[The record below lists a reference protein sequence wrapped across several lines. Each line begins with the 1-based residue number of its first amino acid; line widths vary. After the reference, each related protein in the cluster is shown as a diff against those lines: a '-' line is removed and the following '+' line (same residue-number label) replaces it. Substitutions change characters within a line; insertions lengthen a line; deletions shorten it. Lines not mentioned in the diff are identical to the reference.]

1 MTNKRE
7 RKGEFEMAKTSKT
20 DNIITTE
27 YFEACVQNIESS
39 LKRLAE
45 QNESRDKMIADLLK
59 DGPVQV
65 ISDASARKLIA
76 DTLTA
81 SLIGKTVKA
90 EVKPIT
96 VTAELPYGTESA
108 LRSVVSSASRLST
121 VAESITRAEEHRQQ
135 WWQRV
140 RNHKDALLFGPLVL
154 LVVAIIAVFICWR
167 TSDEYIAHSAYE
179 TAVIL
184 QMENPGR
191 VYHDVRLGLIDP
203 SNREKTKGH
212 VRDLK
217 RLLKDA
223 QEGKGLE

>member
-1 MTNKRE
+1 
-7 RKGEFEMAKTSKT
+7 MAKTSKT

-65 ISDASARKLIA
+65 ISDAGARKLIA

-81 SLIGKTVKA
+81 SFIGKTVKA
-90 EVKPIT
+90 EVRPIT

-108 LRSVVSSASRLST
+108 LRSVVSSASQLSSA
-121 VAESITRAEEHRQQ
+121 AESITRAEERRRQ
-135 WWQRV
+135 WLQRV
-140 RNHKDALLFGPLVL
+140 RNHKDALLFFPLAL
-154 LVVAIIAVFICWR
+154 LVISMIAGFICWR

-179 TAVIL
+179 TAVTL
-184 QMENPGR
+184 QMENPGK
-191 VYHDVRLGLIDP
+191 VYHDVRQGLADP
-203 SNREKTKGH
+203 SIREKTKGR

-223 QEGKGLE
+223 QEGKELK

>member
-179 TAVIL
+179 TAVTL

>member
-45 QNESRDKMIADLLK
+45 QNESRDKMISDLLK

-65 ISDASARKLIA
+65 ISDEDARKLIS
-76 DTLTA
+76 DTITS

-108 LRSVVSSASRLST
+108 LRSVVSSASQLSSA
-121 VAESITRAEEHRQQ
+121 AESITRAEERRRQ

-154 LVVAIIAVFICWR
+154 LVIAMLAGFIYWR
-167 TSDEYIAHSAYE
+167 TSDEFISRSAYE
-179 TAVIL
+179 TAVTL
-184 QMENPGR
+184 QMENPGK
-191 VYHDVRLGLIDP
+191 VYHDVRQGLADP
-203 SNREKTKGH
+203 SIREKTKGR

-223 QEGKGLE
+223 QEGK

>member
-1 MTNKRE
+1 M
-7 RKGEFEMAKTSKT
+7 S
-20 DNIITTE
+20 
-27 YFEACVQNIESS
+27 
-39 LKRLAE
+39 
-45 QNESRDKMIADLLK
+45 
-59 DGPVQV
+59 
-65 ISDASARKLIA
+65 
-76 DTLTA
+76 DTLTS
-81 SLIGKTVKA
+81 SLIGKTVRA

-108 LRSVVSSASRLST
+108 LMSVGSSALQLST
-121 VAESITRAEEHRQQ
+121 AAESITRAEERRRQ

-154 LVVAIIAVFICWR
+154 LAIAMLAGFICWR

-179 TAVIL
+179 TAVSL
-184 QMENPGR
+184 RMENPGK
-191 VYHDVRLGLIDP
+191 VYHDVRQGLADSLI
-203 SNREKTKGH
+203 REKTKGH

>member
-1 MTNKRE
+1 
-7 RKGEFEMAKTSKT
+7 MAKTSKT

-65 ISDASARKLIA
+65 ISDAGARKLIA
-76 DTLTA
+76 DTLTS

-108 LRSVVSSASRLST
+108 LRSVVSSASQLST
-121 VAESITRAEEHRQQ
+121 AAESITRA
-135 WWQRV
+135 
-140 RNHKDALLFGPLVL
+140 
-154 LVVAIIAVFICWR
+154 
-167 TSDEYIAHSAYE
+167 
-179 TAVIL
+179 
-184 QMENPGR
+184 
-191 VYHDVRLGLIDP
+191 
-203 SNREKTKGH
+203 
-212 VRDLK
+212 
-217 RLLKDA
+217 
-223 QEGKGLE
+223 

>member
-1 MTNKRE
+1 
-7 RKGEFEMAKTSKT
+7 MAKTSKT

>member
-1 MTNKRE
+1 
-7 RKGEFEMAKTSKT
+7 MAKTSKT

-65 ISDASARKLIA
+65 ISDTDARKLIS
-76 DTLTA
+76 DTLTS

-108 LRSVVSSASRLST
+108 LRSVASSASQLSS
-121 VAESITRAEEHRQQ
+121 VAESITRAEESRRQ

-140 RNHKDALLFGPLVL
+140 RNHKDALLFGPLILMVIL
-154 LVVAIIAVFICWR
+154 ALVSFICWHAPTNTLPILHTKR
-167 TSDEYIAHSAYE
+167 RLPCRWKTPAKSITMSA
-179 TAVIL
+179 
-184 QMENPGR
+184 R
-191 VYHDVRLGLIDP
+191 VWQIPQSARKPKAASVTLNAFWKKLIDF
-203 SNREKTKGH
+203 
-212 VRDLK
+212 
-217 RLLKDA
+217 
-223 QEGKGLE
+223 Q

>member
-1 MTNKRE
+1 
-7 RKGEFEMAKTSKT
+7 MAKTSKT

-65 ISDASARKLIA
+65 ISDTDARKLIS
-76 DTLTA
+76 DTLTS

-108 LRSVVSSASRLST
+108 LRSVASSASQLSSA
-121 VAESITRAEEHRQQ
+121 AESITRAEESRRQ

-154 LVVAIIAVFICWR
+154 LVIAMLAGFICWR

-223 QEGKGLE
+223 QEGKELE

>member
-1 MTNKRE
+1 
-7 RKGEFEMAKTSKT
+7 MAKTSKT

-45 QNESRDKMIADLLK
+45 QNESRDKMMADLLK

-65 ISDASARKLIA
+65 ISDTDARKLIS
-76 DTLTA
+76 DTLTS

-108 LRSVVSSASRLST
+108 LRSVASSAAQLSSA
-121 VAESITRAEEHRQQ
+121 AESITRSEERRRQ

-140 RNHKDALLFGPLVL
+140 RNHKDALLFGPLILMVIL
-154 LVVAIIAVFICWR
+154 ALVSFICWHA
-167 TSDEYIAHSAYE
+167 SDEYIAHSAYE
-179 TAVIL
+179 TAVTL
-184 QMENPGR
+184 QMENPGK
-191 VYHDVRLGLIDP
+191 VYHDVRQGLADSSI
-203 SNREKTKGH
+203 REKTKGR

-217 RLLKDA
+217 HLLKDA

>member
-1 MTNKRE
+1 MTN
-7 RKGEFEMAKTSKT
+7 KT

-27 YFEACVQNIESS
+27 YFEACVQNIESL

-45 QNESRDKMIADLLK
+45 QNESRDKMMADLLK

-65 ISDASARKLIA
+65 ISDTDAIKLIS
-76 DTLTA
+76 DTITS

-96 VTAELPYGTESA
+96 VTAELPYGTEST
-108 LRSVVSSASRLST
+108 LRSVASSASQLSSA
-121 VAESITRAEEHRQQ
+121 AESITRAEESRRQ
-135 WWQRV
+135 WWQSV
-140 RNHKDALLFGPLVL
+140 RNHKDALLFFPLAL
-154 LVVAIIAVFICWR
+154 LVIAMLAGFICWR

-179 TAVIL
+179 TAVTL
-184 QMENPGR
+184 QMENPGK

-223 QEGKGLE
+223 QEGKELK

>member
-45 QNESRDKMIADLLK
+45 QNESRDKMISDLLK
-59 DGPVQV
+59 NGPVQV
-65 ISDASARKLIA
+65 ISDEDARKLIS
-76 DTLTA
+76 DTITS

-108 LRSVVSSASRLST
+108 LRSVVSSASQLSSA
-121 VAESITRAEEHRQQ
+121 AESITRAEERRRQ

-154 LVVAIIAVFICWR
+154 LVIAMLAGFIYWR
-167 TSDEYIAHSAYE
+167 TSDEFISRSAYE
-179 TAVIL
+179 TAVTL

-191 VYHDVRLGLIDP
+191 VYHDVRLGLADP
-203 SNREKTKGH
+203 SIREKTKGQI
-212 VRDLK
+212 RDLK
-217 RLLKDA
+217 RLLKDD
-223 QEGKGLE
+223 QEGK